1 MEWSRK
7 HSAHSS
13 VVCSGHYIGQWK
25 HGPNMSLFNWIWDF
39 DQDSKITTSQ
49 EKIEALEK
57 RVDILEQWIR
67 YLTEKEDL
75 NDNEE
80 REPVQ

>member
-1 MEWSRK
+1 
-7 HSAHSS
+7 
-13 VVCSGHYIGQWK
+13 
-25 HGPNMSLFNWIWDF
+25 MSLFNWIWDF
-39 DQDSKITTSQ
+39 DQDSKITESQ

-67 YLTEKEDL
+67 YLNEKEDL